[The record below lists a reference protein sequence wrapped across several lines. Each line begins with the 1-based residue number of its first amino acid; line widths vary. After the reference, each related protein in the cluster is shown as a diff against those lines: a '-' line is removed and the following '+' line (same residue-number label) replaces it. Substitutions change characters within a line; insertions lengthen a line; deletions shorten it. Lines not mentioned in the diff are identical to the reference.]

1 MCEYKELLPDPVSP
15 SSSGDSSAG
24 STPNC
29 PICQETTKDSY
40 LVRRFN
46 CGHLAH
52 QNCLKSV
59 TQRCPVCRADLTGE
73 MMLCRDCYAPI
84 KSVFYHEARVQQMC
98 DRCFR
103 DFLSEELTRNKKALV
118 NLYRHSI
125 AFDKEGFNI
134 QVAVDVEGLEAR
146 DAFKQLK
153 SLHEDF
159 TSTVLDMLVK
169 QI

>member
-15 SSSGDSSAG
+15 SSSGDSSAAG
-24 STPNC
+24 NTPNC

-73 MMLCRDCYAPI
+73 MMLC
-84 KSVFYHEARVQQMC
+84 
-98 DRCFR
+98 
-103 DFLSEELTRNKKALV
+103 RNKKALV